1 MIREGHRG
9 TWERA
14 GILVSTSGRGV
25 PTLRDDKKGFT
36 SLGFVVVGFWMDLF
50 ASRGSGVSLLSFH
63 SDAVEGEQ

>member
-14 GILVSTSGRGV
+14 GILISPIGSWV
-25 PTLRDDKKGFT
+25 PPLRDAEKGFT
-36 SLGFVVVGFWMDLF
+36 NLGFVVVGFWMGLF
-50 ASRGSGVSLLSFH
+50 ARRGSGVSLLSFH